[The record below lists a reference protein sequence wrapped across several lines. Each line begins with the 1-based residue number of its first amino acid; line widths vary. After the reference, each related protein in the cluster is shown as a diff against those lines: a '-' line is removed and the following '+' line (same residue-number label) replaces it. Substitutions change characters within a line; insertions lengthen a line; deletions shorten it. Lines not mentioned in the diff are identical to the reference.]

1 MIMSYIFSKLFFS
14 LAFIGS
20 VVSFDYS
27 IYSLGDSSSLSA
39 TDLYCKCA
47 FVYSGV
53 RKLVYTWG
61 TKYQDIV
68 YDQNH
73 TKIIT
78 TKPILYVDRC
88 VHFLYS
94 GFLGIPL
101 APLYILC
108 DIRKIE
114 MIIHN
119 IKLSHKFQHLSEG
132 KGFLDVM
139 MDQHL

>member
-1 MIMSYIFSKLFFS
+1 MSSYFLKLFINF
-14 LAFIGS
+14 AFIGS
-20 VVSFDYS
+20 VVSLDYS
-27 IYSLGDSSSLSA
+27 IYSYESSSPA
-39 TDLYCKCA
+39 DLYCKCA
-47 FVYSGV
+47 FVYSGI
-53 RKLVYTWG
+53 RKLVYTWN

-73 TKIIT
+73 TKIMT
-78 TKPILYVDRC
+78 TRPILCVDRC
-88 VHFLYS
+88 MHFLYS

-101 APLYILC
+101 TPLYILC
-108 DIRKIE
+108 DIRQIE

-119 IKLSHKFQHLSEG
+119 IKRPLKFQHLSEG